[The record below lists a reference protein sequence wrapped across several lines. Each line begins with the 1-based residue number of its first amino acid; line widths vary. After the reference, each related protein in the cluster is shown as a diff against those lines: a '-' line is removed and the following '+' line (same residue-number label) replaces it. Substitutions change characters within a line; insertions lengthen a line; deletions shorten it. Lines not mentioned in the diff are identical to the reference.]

1 MSLLSDHEI
10 ESLKEDHPKKK
21 ILRIFFLV
29 LGVVFVLIGFL
40 LLIFGFDFNIII
52 LDLNFSL
59 VIDII
64 IILIGM
70 IITSKYFITSY
81 FLRENSI
88 VFKRMRDMREPIDKY
103 IKFNSF
109 AFTRLAAAILLIGAG
124 IISLWKF
131 GTGIGH
137 EVPYGSAVFLG
148 GPSWF
153 YVTGLPALGFGLG
166 LLLYCFLSLFRGIF
180 SHSKNFYFFYEVRP
194 GFPWLT
200 EVPKKEIEAIR
211 YQNNYL
217 GPKLT
222 WIPAFFPFI
231 VMQLM
236 TAIPLFGAERAAPEH
251 VLSWVFVII
260 SIMEIIA
267 LLILVCFQQNYFEIA
282 TESRVYEMW
291 FSPIKFRKLFLF
303 KENFSE
309 FLDCDVDVRKGE
321 KTNIGIF
328 KDLDNTHL
336 QTLNLEFGL
345 ILVILSLIMLINMV
359 FFGQLVWWLA
369 LIYGSILLLKAF
381 SQDFSDKNGDVFFY
395 SDKSKEF
402 YFRRI
407 FQYKFHYITA
417 KNVEEITPKKW
428 LRKLDAFDILF
439 ITGLLIFLISQ
450 QCFGWGLADSFTL
463 ILDNIFSTIISI
475 IILTGFFYYLCFP
488 IDVIEF
494 KTATIKYRIP
504 VTIKLKFNNI
514 FEKYVKDF
522 ARFLKNN
529 QDKNVKK
536 TFLTRLGFMTL
547 IIVGVVT
554 YVLIFFLFFF

>member
-1 MSLLSDHEI
+1 MSLLSDQEI
-10 ESLKEDHPKKK
+10 ESLKELHPKKK
-21 ILRIFFLV
+21 ILRIIFLSV
-29 LGVVFVLIGFL
+29 GLVFIFIGFL
-40 LLIFGFDFNIII
+40 FIILGFDLNITI
-52 LDLNFSL
+52 LDMNFSL

-70 IITSKYFITSY
+70 IITSKYFIASY
-81 FLRENSI
+81 YLRENSI
-88 VFKRMRDMREPIDKY
+88 VFKRMRDMREPIDKH

-109 AFTRLAAAILLIGAG
+109 AFTRLAAAIILTVAGVLSLLV
-124 IISLWKF
+124 F
-131 GTGIGH
+131 GTDIGH

-194 GFPWLT
+194 LFPWLT
-200 EVPKKEIEAIR
+200 EVPKKDIEAIR
-211 YQNNYL
+211 YQNNHL
-217 GPKLT
+217 GPKLM

-236 TAIPLFGAERAAPEH
+236 TAIPLFGAERAAPEY
-251 VLSWVFVII
+251 VLSTVFVII
-260 SIMEIIA
+260 SIIEIIA

-291 FSPIKFRKLFLF
+291 FAPIKLKKLSQF
-303 KENFSE
+303 KDNFNE
-309 FLDCDVDVRKGE
+309 FLGCDIDVREGE

-328 KDLDNTHL
+328 KDLENTHF
-336 QTLNLEFGL
+336 QTFNLEFGL
-345 ILVILSLIMLINMV
+345 ILVLLSLIMLINMV

-369 LIYGSILLLKAF
+369 LIYGFILLLKAF
-381 SQDFSDKNGDVFFY
+381 SHDFSDKNGDIFVY
-395 SDKSKEF
+395 NDKSKVF
-402 YFRRI
+402 SFRRV

-417 KNVEEITPKKW
+417 RNVEKISTKKW
-428 LRKLDAFDILF
+428 FRKLDAFDIVF
-439 ITGLLIFLISQ
+439 IVGLLILMVFQ
-450 QCFGWGLADSFTL
+450 QGLGWGLADSFTL
-463 ILDNIFSTIISI
+463 ILDNIFSTIILI
-475 IILTGFFYYLCFP
+475 IICTCIFYYLCFP

-504 VTIKLKFNNI
+504 ISIKLKYSNVI
-514 FEKYVKDF
+514 DKYVKYF
-522 ARFLKNN
+522 ATFLKNN
-529 QDKNVKK
+529 QEKDVKR
-536 TFLTRLGFMTL
+536 TFFMRLGAMSL
-547 IIVGVVT
+547 IIVGVVL

>member
-1 MSLLSDHEI
+1 MSLLNDHEI

-59 VIDII
+59 VINII

-81 FLRENSI
+81 YLRENSI
-88 VFKRMRDMREPIDKY
+88 VFKSMRDMREPIDKY

-109 AFTRLAAAILLIGAG
+109 AFTRLAAAILLTIAG
-124 IISLWKF
+124 LLSLLVF
-131 GTGIGH
+131 GTDIGH

-200 EVPKKEIEAIR
+200 EVPKKDIEAIR
-211 YQNNYL
+211 YQNNNL

-236 TAIPLFGAERAAPEH
+236 TAIPLFGAERAAPEY

-260 SIMEIIA
+260 SIIEIIA

-291 FSPIKFRKLFLF
+291 FSPIKLKNLSLF
-303 KENFSE
+303 KDNFSE
-309 FLDCDVDVRKGE
+309 FLGCDVDVRAGE
-321 KTNIGIF
+321 KTNIGTF

-336 QTLNLEFGL
+336 QTFNLEFGL

-381 SQDFSDKNGDVFFY
+381 SHDFSDKNGDVFFY

-402 YFRRI
+402 SFRRI

-417 KNVEEITPKKW
+417 KNVEEISTKKW
-428 LRKLDAFDILF
+428 FKKLDAFDILF
-439 ITGLLIFLISQ
+439 ITGLLIFLITQ
-450 QCFGWGLADSFTL
+450 QGFGWGLADSDTL

-475 IILTGFFYYLCFP
+475 IIITGIFYYICFP

-494 KTATIKYRIP
+494 KTATIKYRVP

-529 QDKNVKK
+529 QEKDVKK
-536 TFLTRLGFMTL
+536 TFLTRLGYMTL